1 MTDHG
6 HLAPAAA
13 NTVVGAVIAN
23 IQQSLDV
30 LSAAVDTLSGCASSL
45 VATSMLDMGDAIG
58 SVVAAADAVCCAQD
72 DVDAAF
78 KALGP
83 LPSSAQA
90 APAPPPFVP
99 APTNM
104 FIRSMGPW
112 TAGLLYSVIP
122 AAPLTTVPD
131 NGGKW
136 HAITR
141 SKYIGLTQNSAVSLN
156 AITGISTGL
165 SQKFSNQADA
175 LNYFNAALATSA
187 LAVFKALLV
196 MISGSRRTETRDWLS
211 ESPAC
216 FAHPPWTQP
225 HPRYM
230 PQTPP
235 PVYTAVDDGQLHIR
249 LASLNLDGVPVT
261 SSRSPV
267 RGTPQYSN
275 ISAIVSGAPPSP
287 VLYTQ
292 STPGTTVLATS
303 WADAADETQ
312 GVSGA
317 SPRRVTAKRKKKKC
331 SGAYAVFCGLEI
343 GPFLDWAD
351 VQDLVIGVPNSVY
364 QGYHNPELAHAAFEY
379 AQEHGWTCVVSR
391 SPRQL
396 PTRLGPLLS
405 DLPTPQRNPSNPLHG
420 GRDGRC
426 CATYDSWDD
435 IDIAISKFAQ
445 AVAHGRLSFS
455 HDRPAAQLHPNH
467 RSSTPS
473 SRQSHLAKSSI
484 HRVAAFALD
493 VTGVRHLHSEPF
505 SPTLMSSTQLES
517 PAPLTHFQVMQLK
530 RAEERSKTRARM
542 ARFRRRV
549 KDLPLE
555 QQEPFKARARDAPAR
570 YKANHRSKPPSP
582 DTMMTSIYCNFFPE
596 HYAGTDI
603 DPVLGTDMG
612 PPREL

>member
-13 NTVVGAVIAN
+13 NTVAGAVIAN

-45 VATSMLDMGDAIG
+45 VATSMLDSQSPQSHHIHFLTLLASLQPMRFA
-58 SVVAAADAVCCAQD
+58 CAQD

-99 APTNM
+99 APTNT

-122 AAPLTTVPD
+122 AAPLTAVPD

-141 SKYIGLTQNSAVSLN
+141 RQIHRSYPELSGVPQRRHRYFHGTQPEVQQSGRRPQLLQCRPRHLRLGRGQLSKA
-156 AITGISTGL
+156 
-165 SQKFSNQADA
+165 
-175 LNYFNAALATSA
+175 
-187 LAVFKALLV
+187 
-196 MISGSRRTETRDWLS
+196 ETRDWLS

-261 SSRSPV
+261 PSRSPV

-317 SPRRVTAKRKKKKC
+317 SPRRVTAKRKKKKR

-379 AQEHGWTCVVSR
+379 AQEHGWTRVVSR

-426 CATYDSWDD
+426 LNTRGLSCATYDSWDD

-445 AVAHGRLSFS
+445 AVAHGR
-455 HDRPAAQLHPNH
+455 PHPNH
-467 RSSTPS
+467 RSSTAS

-549 KDLPLE
+549 KDLPPE
-555 QQEPFKARARDAPAR
+555 QQEPFKARARDARAR